1 MVQSEQ
7 WILPE
12 GISETLSPQA
22 MAIEL
27 NRRHLLDMFY
37 SRGYDLVDPP
47 IIDFYESLLTGTGH
61 DLELMTFALTD
72 QISGRALG
80 IRADMTP
87 QVARID
93 AHHIKHDH
101 PTRFCYIGKVLKT
114 RLEGFSQSRS
124 PIQMGAEI
132 YGHQGYQSDIEI
144 IELLV
149 STLDMTGIN
158 KLTLDFGHV
167 SIFRSLAQIA
177 ELNKEDEDL
186 LFDAIQR
193 KSSTDLKILLDR
205 LKQSPVNLSSD
216 LGDKFFA
223 LISLHG
229 DKSIIDYARTLFTEE
244 PILNALYDL
253 EAVASHFEKVSPEI
267 NLFFD
272 LAELR
277 GFNYHTGL
285 VFSAYIPGHGEA
297 IALGGRYDGVG
308 KIFGRS
314 RPATGFSTDLAHL
327 VKLSGINKDLE
338 DRLSSQAIFVAYST
352 DDDEQLEQK
361 IKELRTS
368 GERVIKELPGQSL
381 DLKEMGCNR
390 RLQKQQDNWVIVEL

>member
-12 GISETLSPQA
+12 GISEILSPQA

-27 NRRHLLDMFY
+27 NRRNLLDMFY
-37 SRGYDLVDPP
+37 SRGYDLVEPP
-47 IIDFYESLLTGTGH
+47 VIDFYESLLTGTGH
-61 DLELMTFALTD
+61 DLELMTFTLTD
-72 QISGRALG
+72 QMSGRTLG

-132 YGHQGYQSDIEI
+132 YGHQGYQSDIEV

-149 STLDMTGIN
+149 RTLRMLGI
-158 KLTLDFGHV
+158 KDITLDFGHV
-167 SIFRSLAQIA
+167 SIFRSLAQQA
-177 ELNKEDEDL
+177 DLGKADEDK

-193 KSSTDLKILLDR
+193 KSSSDLQQLLSR
-205 LKQSPVNLSSD
+205 LKQSPVNLSPD
-216 LGDKFFA
+216 LADKFYA

-229 DKSIIDYARTLFTEE
+229 NKSIIDYSRSIFKEE
-244 PILNALYDL
+244 VALNALYDL
-253 EAVASHFEKVSPEI
+253 EAVARHFEKTMPDI

-285 VFSAYIPGHGEA
+285 VFSAYVPGHGEA

-308 KIFGRS
+308 EIFGRS
-314 RPATGFSTDLAHL
+314 RPATGFSTDLEHL
-327 VKLSGINKDLE
+327 VKLSGINKEVEEKLV
-338 DRLSSQAIFVAYST
+338 SQAIFVAYSNEY
-352 DDDEQLEQK
+352 DEVLE
-361 IKELRTS
+361 KEIEKLRAN
-368 GERVIKELPGQSL
+368 GERVVKELPGQSL

-390 RLQKQQDNWVIVEL
+390 RLKKQQGNWVIVEL